1 MKKVGILLI
10 LICSVILSSCKENK
24 ENKVEETK
32 IEEVK
37 EVEKKVVEIIL
48 ESKSDS
54 EAKGKLKFTEENGVV
69 TMYGK
74 FWDLSPGT
82 HAIHI
87 HEKADCSSPDGKSSG
102 GHWNPTFENHGKW
115 GDKTEFHRGDIG
127 NFNVGDAGTGAIN
140 LTTDLWCIGC
150 GDEKKDI
157 LGKAIIVHQGAD
169 DFVSQPSGAAGARIS
184 CGGIIE

>member
-1 MKKVGILLI
+1 MV
-10 LICSVILSSCKENK
+10 LSSCKENK
-24 ENKVEETK
+24 EDKVVETK
-32 IEEVK
+32 TEEEVK
-37 EVEKKVVEIIL
+37 EVEKKVIEIVL

-54 EAKGKLKFTEENGVV
+54 EAKGKFIFTEEDGVV
-69 TMYGK
+69 KVDGK
-74 FWDLSPGT
+74 FWDLSPGI
-82 HAIHI
+82 HAVHI

-115 GDKTEFHRGDIG
+115 GDKEGFHKGDIG
-127 NFNVGDAGTGAIN
+127 NFQVDVAGKGIIN

-157 LGKAIIVHQGAD
+157 LGKAIIVHQGTD
-169 DFVSQPSGAAGARIS
+169 DYISQPSGAAGARIS